1 MTTIRTALHNLG
13 GGKSLAF
20 PKDTVLIEQKIAGTY
35 SFTLPA
41 KGKIEVYA
49 IGAGGGG
56 TGCAHGGMWFYG
68 AGGSGAGFIGEV
80 VLPKGEYVCTVGAGG
95 NSQFNPSSAS
105 DAGSTNGKATKIGD
119 LITANGGIR
128 GYGANASIPGIGGT
142 LVLGE
147 NLIIKSTTLQTNGRN
162 ASGGTPG
169 ASVYEDYGRGG
180 QGIYG
185 GSVKGKDG
193 YLKIIYKGN

>member
-1 MTTIRTALHNLG
+1 MRTARKVF
-13 GGKSLAF
+13 GGKALAF
-20 PKDTVLIEQKIAGTY
+20 AKDTVLLEKAIAGTY

-41 KGKIEVYA
+41 KGKVEVYA

-56 TGCAHGGMWFYG
+56 VGCAHGGMWFYA

-105 DAGSTNGKATKIGD
+105 DAGSTNGTATKIGNN

-128 GYGANASIPGIGGT
+128 GYGVNASIPGVGGT

-147 NLIIKSTTLQTNGRN
+147 NLIIKNTTLQTNGKN

-169 ASVYEDYGRGG
+169 ASVYEDYGHGG